1 MPAPIALVD
10 CNNFY
15 ASCERLFQ
23 PALRGRPVVV
33 LSNNDGCVVARSNE
47 AKALGIGMGEP
58 WHLVKQKQGVIVR
71 SSNYTLY
78 GDLSAR
84 VVDVLRGFT
93 PDLEIYSIDEAFLC
107 FQGFR
112 DPEGHARSLR
122 RTVLQWTGIPVS
134 VGIAPTKTLAK
145 AANRKAKKS
154 EAMAGVC
161 VAMSEAQQTAI
172 LEGMELTDLWG
183 IAGGLA
189 RKLQDLGIGT
199 PLVLRDA
206 DPAWLRERVGV
217 VVQRLALELRGTPC
231 QSLTLTRPD
240 NKTILA
246 SRSFGRAVVER
257 HEFEEAV
264 ASHVARAAE
273 KLRAQN
279 LAAGAIMVFATT
291 NRFKLTDP
299 QYAASRTLALPVASA
314 DTRTLTRAALQAVSL
329 IWRDGY
335 RYKKAGIT
343 LFDLAPASIVQGDL
357 WSTPDTA
364 KSRKLMRVMDAIN
377 AREGRDMLR
386 VAASGV
392 RRGWSMRS
400 EQRSQRYTTSW
411 EELLEVKD

>member
-1 MPAPIALVD
+1 MATPVALVD

-23 PALRGRPVVV
+23 PALRGQPVVV

-58 WHLVKQKQGVIVR
+58 WHLVKSKQGVIVR

-84 VVDVLRGFT
+84 VVDVLRRFT

-107 FQGFR
+107 FDGFR
-112 DPEGHARSLR
+112 DIERHARELR

-145 AANRKAKKS
+145 AANRKAKKT
-154 EAMAGVC
+154 EGMAGVC
-161 VAMSEAQQTAI
+161 FAMSETQQTAI
-172 LEGMELTDLWG
+172 LERMELTDLWG
-183 IAGGLA
+183 IAGGLS
-189 RKLQDLGIGT
+189 RKLQDLGIKT
-199 PLVLRDA
+199 PLSLRDT

-231 QSLTLTRPD
+231 QSLTLARPD

-246 SRSFGRAVVER
+246 SRSFGRAVVDR

-264 ASHVARAAE
+264 ASHIARAAE
-273 KLRAQN
+273 KLRAQH
-279 LAAGAIMVFATT
+279 LAAGAVMVFAMT
-291 NRFKLTDP
+291 NRFKPADP
-299 QYAASRTLALPVASA
+299 QYAASRTMALPVATS
-314 DTRTLTRAALQAVSL
+314 DTMALARAALHAAGL

-335 RYKKAGIT
+335 RYKKVGIT
-343 LFDLAPASIVQGDL
+343 LLDLGPASLVQGDL
-357 WSTPDTA
+357 WSAPDTPR
-364 KSRKLMRVMDAIN
+364 SRKLMRVMDAIN

-392 RRGWSMRS
+392 RRGWVMRS
-400 EQRSQRYTTSW
+400 EQKSQRFTTSW
-411 EELLEVKD
+411 DELLEVR